1 MTKATTKILKQKL
14 THKKMLS
21 MVKRNTE
28 TVCVVGVIVEQERG
42 REGTGKKGHCHWVT
56 VLLHMLWRPAG
67 PLLLNWKE
75 IVQKTLEPSLPH
87 HHHHQRRH
95 YHHYCLGCFKCLS
108 KVASGTGTGTGTW
121 RICCIFAWLWT
132 FASGKSNGMW
142 QLWPPWYHVENLLQT
157 WVQSQL
163 KVKLHGE
170 LCWS

>member
-1 MTKATTKILKQKL
+1 
-14 THKKMLS
+14 MLS

-56 VLLHMLWRPAG
+56 VLLQMLWRPAG

-87 HHHHQRRH
+87 HHHHHQRRH

-108 KVASGTGTGTGTW
+108 KVASGTGTGTW

-142 QLWPPWYHVENLLQT
+142 QLWPPHDIMWKTCSKLEYNLNWRSSYMENSVEVKRQT
-157 WVQSQL
+157 RKASRERV
-163 KVKLHGE
+163 
-170 LCWS
+170 